1 MKRVRASF
9 RRGAASLGGWLE
21 AWVWRLMARAE
32 MLEKVMSGEGSGIP
46 LVLPVL
52 HAEQAQ
58 VKK

>member
-1 MKRVRASF
+1 
-9 RRGAASLGGWLE
+9 
-21 AWVWRLMARAE
+21 MARAE